1 MAWSRIPVIVALAWA
16 ASGCAS
22 DAVDPPEPT
31 LETGGSFV
39 ASEQAPG
46 EVVLY
51 RMFGSL
57 HLENGETVLIMKR
70 FAQRSQ
76 SFAQAEALAKQR
88 DLTIDVA
95 LMSAPRSEFV
105 TLPWRV
111 VWYRTLDDQER
122 DALY

>member
-1 MAWSRIPVIVALAWA
+1 MTWLRRSVVVAFAGGALA
-16 ASGCAS
+16 CAS

-31 LETGGSFV
+31 LETGGAFV

-46 EVVLY
+46 DVVLY
-51 RMFGSL
+51 RMLGSL
-57 HLENGETVLIMKR
+57 HLENGETALIMKR
-70 FAQRSQ
+70 FAARSQ
-76 SFAQAEALAKQR
+76 SFAQAEALAKER
-88 DLTIDVA
+88 ELAIDVA

-105 TLPWRV
+105 KRPWRV